1 MGQKDTDALLGLANK
16 YFEKQA
22 NVAEEGIKGAASQTM
37 DDLRMIAQGATLNNA
52 DEIMAFLASLN
63 PFSDTDY
70 ATEVKKRREDIAR
83 IKAEN
88 PERAAS
94 MELGGAMIPSAI
106 VAPFTSGGSFLGNMG
121 RGALIGT
128 GGGFAYGFGKGEG
141 RDDKLAQGGI
151 NAVLG
156 GAIGPATT
164 AVTKGV
170 QSLVTPFVD
179 RLGRTVTRDIPK
191 NVEDQLVQIISRLD
205 NSGKPKGQL
214 IDEVIDRISKGE
226 IIGDMSEDTMTA
238 LAGWFNK
245 NAQGGQQIIKD
256 ALEKRFKTKTSE
268 AFTTID
274 RDLAR
279 GRSENLVIA
288 ANTNK
293 RELLAQQSAAYEAI
307 YNLPENQIA
316 SKNITAQVQDILNS
330 NKEIREQVSKL
341 ISLDKNIDKLFTVN
355 KNGTVKMLRGV
366 DLRTAENVRKA
377 LADLKTS
384 AMGGRTPNLGE
395 AYDTIEKQLRA
406 SINEFSPEI
415 KAVRSKWKSV
425 MDGHESFQLGR
436 GLLGKSSSD
445 VEIIFNKAVD
455 LGPEAV
461 AGLRMGFAQSIR
473 DRLETPSG
481 TSLVLRLDDLTK
493 RERINLERLYPT
505 ESVDEAIKKISL
517 AANAKKVLGPVLG
530 GSKSGKVLEEQRNSP
545 SNVLANTVSAFEAPL
560 ASAIRVANG
569 LTNSMLAG
577 RKMSKSQ
584 MNKVSE
590 LLVSE
595 DPELIRRALSDK
607 RAMAQLRDK
616 IFKLADFVT
625 STGANVGTLG
635 ALQEMS
641 NITEGASALG
651 LDILEA
657 IRQ

>member
-1 MGQKDTDALLGLANK
+1 MEEEELLKIINN
-16 YFEKQA
+16 YFEKEA
-22 NVAEEGIKGAASQTM
+22 NVAEEGIRGAASQTM

-70 ATEVKKRREDIAR
+70 GTEVKKRREDIAR
-83 IKAEN
+83 IKEEN
-88 PERAAS
+88 PARATS

-106 VAPFTSGGSFLGNMG
+106 VAPFTSGGSFLANMG
-121 RGALIGT
+121 RSSLLGT

-141 RDDKLAQGGI
+141 TEDKLAQGGI

-156 GAIGPATT
+156 GTIGPATT

-179 RLGRTVTRDIPK
+179 KFGRTVTRDIPK
-191 NVEDQLVQIISRLD
+191 KVEDQLVEIISRLD
-205 NSGKPKGQL
+205 PSGNIPKGEL
-214 IDEVIDRISKGE
+214 IDQVIDRISKGE

-256 ALEKRFKTKTSE
+256 ALEKRFKTKTGE
-268 AFTTID
+268 AFTTIE
-274 RDLAR
+274 RDLAKN
-279 GRSENLVIA
+279 RSENLVIA

-293 RELLAQQSAAYEAI
+293 KELLAQQSVAYEAI

-316 SKNITAQVQDILNS
+316 SKNITSQVQDILNR

-384 AMGGRTPNLGE
+384 AMGGKTPNLGE
-395 AYDTIEKQLRA
+395 AYDIIEKQLRA

-461 AGLRMGFAQSIR
+461 SGLRMGFAQSIR
-473 DRLETPSG
+473 DKLETPSG
-481 TSLVLRLDDLTK
+481 ASLVLRLDDLTK
-493 RERINLERLYPT
+493 RERINLETLYPT
-505 ESVDEAIKKISL
+505 DSINDAIKKISL
-517 AANAKKVLGPVLG
+517 AANAKKVIGPVLG
-530 GSKSGKVLEEQRNSP
+530 GSKSGRVLEEQRNSP

-595 DPELIRRALSDK
+595 DPDLVRSALSDK
-607 RAMAQLRDK
+607 RAMAKLRDK

-635 ALQEMS
+635 ALEGMS
-641 NITEGASALG
+641 EVTKGTSALG

>member
-1 MGQKDTDALLGLANK
+1 MEEEELLKIINN
-16 YFEKQA
+16 YFEKEA
-22 NVAEEGIKGAASQTM
+22 NVAEEGIRGAASQTM

-70 ATEVKKRREDIAR
+70 GTEVKKRREDIAR
-83 IKAEN
+83 IKEEN
-88 PERAAS
+88 PARATS

-106 VAPFTSGGSFLGNMG
+106 VAPFTSGGSFLANMG
-121 RGALIGT
+121 RSSLLGT

-141 RDDKLAQGGI
+141 TEDKLAQGGI

-156 GAIGPATT
+156 GTIGPATT

-179 RLGRTVTRDIPK
+179 KFGRTVTRDIPK
-191 NVEDQLVQIISRLD
+191 KVEDQLVEIISRLD
-205 NSGKPKGQL
+205 PSGNIPKGEL
-214 IDEVIDRISKGE
+214 IDQVIDRISKGE

-256 ALEKRFKTKTSE
+256 ALEKRFKTKTGE
-268 AFTTID
+268 AFTTIE
-274 RDLAR
+274 RDLAKN
-279 GRSENLVIA
+279 RSENLVIA

-293 RELLAQQSAAYEAI
+293 KELLAQQSVAYEAI

-316 SKNITAQVQDILNS
+316 SKNITSQVQDILNS

-355 KNGTVKMLRGV
+355 KNGTVKMLSGV

-377 LADLKTS
+377 LADLRTS
-384 AMGGRTPNLGE
+384 AMGSRNKNLGD
-395 AYDTIEKQLRA
+395 AYDTLEKQLRA

-461 AGLRMGFAQSIR
+461 SGLRMGFAQSIR
-473 DRLETPSG
+473 DKLETPSG
-481 TSLVLRLDDLTK
+481 ASLVLRLDDLTK
-493 RERINLERLYPT
+493 RERINLETLYPT
-505 ESVDEAIKKISL
+505 DSINDAIKKISL
-517 AANAKKVLGPVLG
+517 AANAKKVIGPVLG
-530 GSKSGKVLEEQRNSP
+530 GSKSGRVLEEQRNSP

-595 DPELIRRALSDK
+595 DPDLVRSALSDK
-607 RAMAQLRDK
+607 RAMAKLRDK

-635 ALQEMS
+635 ALEGMS
-641 NITEGASALG
+641 EVTKGTSALG